1 MKTSRFF
8 LLLLLFCALQCLASE
23 GYAQSPIPGYENFPV
38 PIDEE
43 HFPDENFR
51 MRVEEFDS
59 DNDGLISQDEISVV
73 DVIDVSDR
81 NIKSLEGIKYF
92 FALGDLFCE
101 KNPLESLDLVDC
113 ISLRYLYV
121 GSCFSLKS
129 LDISGCSSLRFVSAN
144 YCPFDFFKCDGCVS
158 LEDLECAWGNGDLTN
173 LDVSSCIS
181 LKSLLFDSF
190 LIEELDVS
198 SNPAL
203 EYLGCGYN
211 RLTHLDVSSNSLLTG
226 LECAGNR
233 LEHIDLSSNP
243 KLTRLDCSG
252 QQLSELD
259 ISSNPE
265 LTMLNCSHN
274 SLTELYLGSCPKL
287 ETLFCGSN
295 DFVEFDASGCT
306 SLMQLGIEENYDMTS
321 LDVSGCT
328 SLTILDIGSIPS
340 LTRLD
345 VSNCSALMELN
356 CGVRG
361 GHSLKHLNVNG
372 CSSLTTLDCSRNK
385 LTTLDVSGCKA
396 LTKLHCYSNAL
407 TELDLTANTDLVD
420 LACGMNAL
428 TELNLSTNTDLVEL
442 ACNNNNLSDLDVSKC
457 AALTKLRCNDNRL
470 RNLDL
475 NTNTALSLLNC
486 KSNALTELEL
496 GSNTVL
502 QELYCDDNALTE
514 LDLTMNTDLRIL
526 ACRYNA
532 LTELDLSMNTAL
544 EQLWCSGN
552 YLSHLDLTRN
562 ESLLLIECV
571 SNFRFVEVDSSYALN
586 LNELPGFD
594 ISRAFGW
601 HPEDVQDSIVHF
613 VGNYSSAVYYYDSGR
628 DTLQFQLVAET
639 PIATDS
645 ISFPDS
651 VFRDYVSKRFD
662 ADGDGFL
669 SLSERDKVRTIDVSG
684 MGIHD
689 LQGIGC
695 FSNLVELDCSDNFL
709 STLDFLDLCYDSVRF
724 NDFLADLDCSGNHL
738 TSLDLSYFSRLKYLR
753 ADSNSLYV
761 AVDDERAFNLMQLPD
776 FDLVKAYDWQ
786 GGYVEDSILHFE
798 EEIVTYAY
806 ETGFNTVDSL
816 PRFALQTKFPVA
828 IEVDT
833 VYFPDEAFRAY
844 VAEHL
849 DKSGDGVLNEEELNN
864 VITLNVSG
872 LGIRDLTGIGYFVGL
887 AALDCS
893 DNELTSLDLSA
904 NAKLQILKAEG
915 NQLDIVLDE
924 NDSFGL
930 SALPGFDLAK
940 ASDWTGCTQ
949 MGNRLTFTQQEVAYR
964 YATGYSGSAEDENLQ
979 SVVFSLMADRDPS
992 VAPERIVSI
1001 DEEHFPD
1008 SVFREY
1014 ITAADL
1020 DADYWLDEDEIAGVT
1035 GLDVSGMGIQDLRG
1049 IEYFTALESLDCS
1062 DNELTSLDLS
1072 ANTKLQSLNAEN
1084 NRLDVVLDER
1094 NGFDVSTLPGFNMA
1108 KVSDWTGCTRM
1119 GNKLTFTQQEVTY
1132 AYATGYS
1139 GSAED
1144 ASLQSVFFSLM
1155 ADRDPSV
1162 GNETSDLQPQGRVYA
1177 KDQIVYTE
1185 GISGEVSVYTTV
1197 GTLVYKG
1204 YATEIPV
1211 PASGVYIVRNSS
1223 QAWKIL
1229 VM

>member
-1 MKTSRFF
+1 MRTLRFF
-8 LLLLLFCALQCLASE
+8 LLLLLFCALQCFACE
-23 GYAQSPIPGYENFPV
+23 GYAQSPIPGYEDFPV

-51 MRVEEFDS
+51 MMVEEFDS

-92 FALGDLFCE
+92 FALGSLFCE

-113 ISLRYLYV
+113 ISLKYLYV

-129 LDISGCSSLRFVSAN
+129 LDLSGCSSLRFVSAN
-144 YCPFDFFKCDGCVS
+144 YCPFDSFKCDGCVS
-158 LEDLECAWGNGDLTN
+158 LEDLECFYGNGDLTN

-252 QQLSELD
+252 QRLSELD

-287 ETLFCGSN
+287 ETLFCRSN

-306 SLMQLGIEENYDMTS
+306 SLMQLDIEENYDMTS

-356 CGVRG
+356 CGG

-420 LACGMNAL
+420 LACSMNAL

-475 NTNTALSLLNC
+475 NTNTALSVLNC
-486 KSNALTELEL
+486 NSNALTELEL

-502 QELYCDDNALTE
+502 QRLYCNDNALTE

-544 EQLWCSGN
+544 EQLWCSEN
-552 YLSHLDLTRN
+552 CLSHLDLTRN

-601 HPEDVQDSIVHF
+601 YPEDVQDSIVHF
-613 VGNYSSAVYYYDSGR
+613 VENYSSAVYYYDSGR

-709 STLDFLDLCYDSVRF
+709 STLDFFDLGYDGVRF

-738 TSLDLSYFSRLKYLR
+738 TSLDLSYFSWLKYLR
-753 ADSNSLYV
+753 ADSNSFYV

-776 FDLVKAYDWQ
+776 FDLAKAYDWQ

-930 SALPGFDLAK
+930 SALPGFDSAK
-940 ASDWTGCTQ
+940 A
-949 MGNRLTFTQQEVAYR
+949 
-964 YATGYSGSAEDENLQ
+964 
-979 SVVFSLMADRDPS
+979 
-992 VAPERIVSI
+992 
-1001 DEEHFPD
+1001 
-1008 SVFREY
+1008 
-1014 ITAADL
+1014 
-1020 DADYWLDEDEIAGVT
+1020 
-1035 GLDVSGMGIQDLRG
+1035 
-1049 IEYFTALESLDCS
+1049 
-1062 DNELTSLDLS
+1062 
-1072 ANTKLQSLNAEN
+1072 
-1084 NRLDVVLDER
+1084 
-1094 NGFDVSTLPGFNMA
+1094 
-1108 KVSDWTGCTRM
+1108 SDWTGCTRM

-1144 ASLQSVFFSLM
+1144 ENLQSVVFSLM
-1155 ADRDPSV
+1155 ADRDPSM

-1211 PASGVYIVRNSS
+1211 SASGVYIVRNSS

>member
-1 MKTSRFF
+1 MRTLRFF
-8 LLLLLFCALQCLASE
+8 LLLLLFCALQCFACE
-23 GYAQSPIPGYENFPV
+23 GYAQSPIPGYEDFPV

-51 MRVEEFDS
+51 MMVEEFDS

-92 FALGDLFCE
+92 FALGSLFCE

-113 ISLRYLYV
+113 ISLKYLYV

-129 LDISGCSSLRFVSAN
+129 LDLSGCSSLRFVSAN
-144 YCPFDFFKCDGCVS
+144 YCPFDSFKCDGCVS
-158 LEDLECAWGNGDLTN
+158 LEDLECFYGNGDLTN

-252 QQLSELD
+252 QRLSELD

-287 ETLFCGSN
+287 ETLFCRSN

-306 SLMQLGIEENYDMTS
+306 SLMQLDIEENYDMTS

-356 CGVRG
+356 CGG

-420 LACGMNAL
+420 LACSMNALTELNLSTNTDLVDLACSMNAL

-475 NTNTALSLLNC
+475 NTNTALSVLNC
-486 KSNALTELEL
+486 NSNALTELEL

-502 QELYCDDNALTE
+502 QRLYCNDNALTE

-544 EQLWCSGN
+544 EQLWCSEN
-552 YLSHLDLTRN
+552 CLSHLDLTRN

-601 HPEDVQDSIVHF
+601 YPEDVQDSIVHF
-613 VGNYSSAVYYYDSGR
+613 VENYSSAVYYYDSGR

-709 STLDFLDLCYDSVRF
+709 STLDFFDLGYDGVRF

-738 TSLDLSYFSRLKYLR
+738 TSLDLSYFSWLKYLR
-753 ADSNSLYV
+753 ADSNSFYV

-776 FDLVKAYDWQ
+776 FDLAKAYDWQ

-930 SALPGFDLAK
+930 SALPGFDSAK
-940 ASDWTGCTQ
+940 A
-949 MGNRLTFTQQEVAYR
+949 
-964 YATGYSGSAEDENLQ
+964 
-979 SVVFSLMADRDPS
+979 
-992 VAPERIVSI
+992 
-1001 DEEHFPD
+1001 
-1008 SVFREY
+1008 
-1014 ITAADL
+1014 
-1020 DADYWLDEDEIAGVT
+1020 
-1035 GLDVSGMGIQDLRG
+1035 
-1049 IEYFTALESLDCS
+1049 
-1062 DNELTSLDLS
+1062 
-1072 ANTKLQSLNAEN
+1072 
-1084 NRLDVVLDER
+1084 
-1094 NGFDVSTLPGFNMA
+1094 
-1108 KVSDWTGCTRM
+1108 SDWTGCTRM

-1144 ASLQSVFFSLM
+1144 ENLQSVVFSLM
-1155 ADRDPSV
+1155 ADRDPSM

-1211 PASGVYIVRNSS
+1211 SASGVYIVRNSS

>member
-1 MKTSRFF
+1 M
-8 LLLLLFCALQCLASE
+8 
-23 GYAQSPIPGYENFPV
+23 
-38 PIDEE
+38 
-43 HFPDENFR
+43 
-51 MRVEEFDS
+51 
-59 DNDGLISQDEISVV
+59 
-73 DVIDVSDR
+73 
-81 NIKSLEGIKYF
+81 
-92 FALGDLFCE
+92 
-101 KNPLESLDLVDC
+101 
-113 ISLRYLYV
+113 
-121 GSCFSLKS
+121 
-129 LDISGCSSLRFVSAN
+129 
-144 YCPFDFFKCDGCVS
+144 
-158 LEDLECAWGNGDLTN
+158 
-173 LDVSSCIS
+173 DVSSCIS

-190 LIEELDVS
+190 LLEELDVS

-226 LECAGNR
+226 LECAGNG

-306 SLMQLGIEENYDMTS
+306 SLMQLDIEKNYDMTS

-328 SLTILDIGSIPS
+328 SLTILDIGSIHS

-356 CGVRG
+356 CGG

-420 LACGMNAL
+420 LACSMNALTELDLTANTDLVDLACSMNAL

-457 AALTKLRCNDNRL
+457 AALTKLCCNDNRL

-486 KSNALTELEL
+486 NSNALTELEL

-502 QELYCDDNALTE
+502 QKLYCNDNALTE

-544 EQLWCSGN
+544 EQLWCSEN

-571 SNFRFVEVDSSYALN
+571 SNIRFVEVDSSYALN

-601 HPEDVQDSIVHF
+601 YPEDVQDSIVHF
-613 VGNYSSAVYYYDSGR
+613 VENYSSAVYYYDSGR

-709 STLDFLDLCYDSVRF
+709 STLDFFDLCYDGVRF

-753 ADSNSLYV
+753 ADSNSFYV

-776 FDLVKAYDWQ
+776 FDLAKAYDWQ

-940 ASDWTGCTQ
+940 ASDWTGCT
-949 MGNRLTFTQQEVAYR
+949 
-964 YATGYSGSAEDENLQ
+964 
-979 SVVFSLMADRDPS
+979 
-992 VAPERIVSI
+992 
-1001 DEEHFPD
+1001 
-1008 SVFREY
+1008 
-1014 ITAADL
+1014 
-1020 DADYWLDEDEIAGVT
+1020 
-1035 GLDVSGMGIQDLRG
+1035 
-1049 IEYFTALESLDCS
+1049 
-1062 DNELTSLDLS
+1062 
-1072 ANTKLQSLNAEN
+1072 
-1084 NRLDVVLDER
+1084 
-1094 NGFDVSTLPGFNMA
+1094 
-1108 KVSDWTGCTRM
+1108 RM

-1155 ADRDPSV
+1155 ADRDPSM

-1211 PASGVYIVRNSS
+1211 PASGVYIVRNRS

>member
-1 MKTSRFF
+1 M
-8 LLLLLFCALQCLASE
+8 
-23 GYAQSPIPGYENFPV
+23 
-38 PIDEE
+38 
-43 HFPDENFR
+43 
-51 MRVEEFDS
+51 
-59 DNDGLISQDEISVV
+59 
-73 DVIDVSDR
+73 
-81 NIKSLEGIKYF
+81 
-92 FALGDLFCE
+92 
-101 KNPLESLDLVDC
+101 
-113 ISLRYLYV
+113 
-121 GSCFSLKS
+121 
-129 LDISGCSSLRFVSAN
+129 
-144 YCPFDFFKCDGCVS
+144 
-158 LEDLECAWGNGDLTN
+158 
-173 LDVSSCIS
+173 
-181 LKSLLFDSF
+181 
-190 LIEELDVS
+190 
-198 SNPAL
+198 
-203 EYLGCGYN
+203 
-211 RLTHLDVSSNSLLTG
+211 
-226 LECAGNR
+226 
-233 LEHIDLSSNP
+233 
-243 KLTRLDCSG
+243 
-252 QQLSELD
+252 
-259 ISSNPE
+259 
-265 LTMLNCSHN
+265 
-274 SLTELYLGSCPKL
+274 
-287 ETLFCGSN
+287 
-295 DFVEFDASGCT
+295 
-306 SLMQLGIEENYDMTS
+306 
-321 LDVSGCT
+321 
-328 SLTILDIGSIPS
+328 
-340 LTRLD
+340 
-345 VSNCSALMELN
+345 
-356 CGVRG
+356 
-361 GHSLKHLNVNG
+361 
-372 CSSLTTLDCSRNK
+372 
-385 LTTLDVSGCKA
+385 
-396 LTKLHCYSNAL
+396 
-407 TELDLTANTDLVD
+407 
-420 LACGMNAL
+420 
-428 TELNLSTNTDLVEL
+428 
-442 ACNNNNLSDLDVSKC
+442 
-457 AALTKLRCNDNRL
+457 
-470 RNLDL
+470 
-475 NTNTALSLLNC
+475 NTNTALSVLNC
-486 KSNALTELEL
+486 NSNALTELEL

-502 QELYCDDNALTE
+502 QRLYCNDNALTE

-544 EQLWCSGN
+544 EQLWCSEN
-552 YLSHLDLTRN
+552 CLSHLDLTRN

-601 HPEDVQDSIVHF
+601 YPEDVQDSIVHF
-613 VGNYSSAVYYYDSGR
+613 VENYSSAVYYYDSGR

-709 STLDFLDLCYDSVRF
+709 STLDFFDLGYDGVRF

-738 TSLDLSYFSRLKYLR
+738 TSLDLSYFSWLKYLR
-753 ADSNSLYV
+753 ADSNSFYV

-776 FDLVKAYDWQ
+776 FDLAKAYDWQ

-930 SALPGFDLAK
+930 SALPGFDSAK
-940 ASDWTGCTQ
+940 A
-949 MGNRLTFTQQEVAYR
+949 
-964 YATGYSGSAEDENLQ
+964 
-979 SVVFSLMADRDPS
+979 
-992 VAPERIVSI
+992 
-1001 DEEHFPD
+1001 
-1008 SVFREY
+1008 
-1014 ITAADL
+1014 
-1020 DADYWLDEDEIAGVT
+1020 
-1035 GLDVSGMGIQDLRG
+1035 
-1049 IEYFTALESLDCS
+1049 
-1062 DNELTSLDLS
+1062 
-1072 ANTKLQSLNAEN
+1072 
-1084 NRLDVVLDER
+1084 
-1094 NGFDVSTLPGFNMA
+1094 
-1108 KVSDWTGCTRM
+1108 SDWTGCTRM

-1144 ASLQSVFFSLM
+1144 ENLQSVVFSLM
-1155 ADRDPSV
+1155 ADRDPSM

-1211 PASGVYIVRNSS
+1211 SASGVYIVRNSS